1 MVKNMK
7 CSKCEKE
14 ATVLILKDE
23 APGLCVECRSSID
36 NRGTPDLEGKFRKWC
51 SKKSLKDLLLVFL
64 ENKMVKIGGMDVW
77 PSQIKVNGEFYEFQF
92 TAGKELDEDRGWW
105 SSGITL
111 TEELAASEAELNSIR
126 EKLYDA

>member
-1 MVKNMK
+1 MK
-7 CSKCEKE
+7 CHKCEKE
-14 ATVLILKDE
+14 AKVIILKDGS
-23 APGLCVECRSSID
+23 PGLCVECRSYID
-36 NRGTPDLEGKFRKWC
+36 SSGNLDMTTVTEKFRRWC

-92 TAGKELDEDRGWW
+92 TAGRELDEDRGWW

-126 EKLYDA
+126 GKLYDA

>member
-1 MVKNMK
+1 MVKKM
-7 CSKCEKE
+7 KCEKCGKMSK
-14 ATVLILKDE
+14 VIILKDGS
-23 APGLCVECRSSID
+23 PGLCVECRSSID

-77 PSQIKVNGEFYEFQF
+77 PSQIKVNGVFYEFQF

>member
-1 MVKNMK
+1 MK
-7 CSKCEKE
+7 CHKCEKE
-14 ATVLILKDE
+14 AKVIILKDGS
-23 APGLCVECRSSID
+23 PGLCVECRSSID

-77 PSQIKVNGEFYEFQF
+77 PSQIKVNGVFYEFQF

>member
-1 MVKNMK
+1 MK
-7 CSKCEKE
+7 CHKCEKE
-14 ATVLILKDE
+14 AKVIILKDGS
-23 APGLCVECRSSID
+23 PGLCVECRSSID

-92 TAGKELDEDRGWW
+92 TAGRELDEDRGWW

-126 EKLYDA
+126 GKLYDA

>member
-1 MVKNMK
+1 MVKKM
-7 CSKCEKE
+7 KCEKCGKMSK
-14 ATVLILKDE
+14 VIILKDGS
-23 APGLCVECRSSID
+23 PGLCVECRSSID

-92 TAGKELDEDRGWW
+92 TAGRELDEDRGWW